1 MRQQL
6 NSARLRETLILPGD
20 PTNSVHRWLI
30 P

>member
-1 MRQQL
+1 MRQSMT
-6 NSARLRETLILPGD
+6 SARLREALFLPGD

>member
-1 MRQQL
+1 MRQSMT
-6 NSARLRETLILPGD
+6 SARLRETLILPGD